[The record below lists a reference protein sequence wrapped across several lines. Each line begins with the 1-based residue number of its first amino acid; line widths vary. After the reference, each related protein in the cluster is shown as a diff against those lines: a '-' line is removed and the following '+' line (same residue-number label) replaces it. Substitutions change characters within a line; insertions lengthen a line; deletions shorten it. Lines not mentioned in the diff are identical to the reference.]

1 MAGDDEAS
9 RYETDLLALAALTI
23 PAGPADTAGP
33 PAADSRLEAEL
44 AGFTALLTGHPDTG
58 TDTATATGTGTGTGT
73 GTDGDAAG
81 DRPQVAS

>member
-1 MAGDDEAS
+1 VAGDDEAS

-23 PAGPADTAGP
+23 PAGPADTAGT

-44 AGFTALLTGHPDTG
+44 AGFTALLTGHPN
-58 TDTATATGTGTGTGT
+58 TATGTGT